1 MCLLDTEVFDFLLQ
15 VEKYEL
21 IRHRLTREIKRAKKA
36 LKVSWTTT
44 QAVRQNKLYVNPILR
59 YSTEKVVT
67 YVLEIGDLWSATP
80 IEVLRQYPK
89 AILTPQVLQPQ
100 HDRSHQAERASILR
114 HCDNHSP

>member
-67 YVLEIGDLWSATP
+67 YVLKIGDLWSATP
-80 IEVLRQYPK
+80 IEVLRQLKCYANIQK
-89 AILTPQVLQPQ
+89 QY
-100 HDRSHQAERASILR
+100 
-114 HCDNHSP
+114 